1 MVKKPMKQSNPSLMW
16 PAPKR
21 GKARALTKR
30 PARKVKPMKFLKVP
44 YVRHGTPT
52 TRHHHE
58 RERWGRSI
66 QLFMSM
72 KYQSLIRLLR
82 QDRVLPDW
90 TKKPCPHCGHGALT
104 KLAFIKSRKMWA
116 HRCRVKACQRFVQPA
131 DFHPIFV
138 AGAGNS
144 KTSLQKQASI
154 LLCAVASVPQHCISK
169 ILDVDDKIVSRVY
182 TNVDMA
188 RARFVMAHE
197 KNIQYGGGPDWV
209 DVEADEVD
217 LGKAVVDNNKVKWE
231 QWCGIVQRG
240 ASKTLR
246 LVQLQ
251 PPLTKTRSPGPGP
264 IRKKDWK
271 PIAEKLL
278 AGRHIV
284 LHTDG
289 ARAYKLK
296 LDKVVHC
303 NVVHKKKKVK
313 VGNKAAC

>member
-1 MVKKPMKQSNPSLMW
+1 
-16 PAPKR
+16 
-21 GKARALTKR
+21 
-30 PARKVKPMKFLKVP
+30 
-44 YVRHGTPT
+44 
-52 TRHHHE
+52 
-58 RERWGRSI
+58 
-66 QLFMSM
+66 M

-251 PPLTKTRSPGPGP
+251 PPLTKTR
-264 IRKKDWK
+264 
-271 PIAEKLL
+271 
-278 AGRHIV
+278 HIV

-296 LDKVVHC
+296 LDKEAVVGT
-303 NVVHKKKKVK
+303 VEF
-313 VGNKAAC
+313 GAYG